1 MVGRP
6 CHRSSAARSTS
17 GRAVDEGKGSR
28 TVRTRA
34 AVLREPETEYEIVE
48 LEVLDPGP
56 GEVLVEMAYA
66 GLCHSDEHLRHS
78 NPGGRYPIVGGHE
91 GSAVVQAVGAG
102 VTSVAPGDHVVTSFL
117 PACGHCRFCA
127 SGRSNL
133 CDKGATIALG
143 KLPSGTYPFRLDGE
157 PLGGFCMVGAFAQ
170 HTLLSE
176 FSCVRIEP
184 HVPLDTAALVACSV
198 PTGWGSAVYSGGVRP
213 GDTVVVVGLGGVGAN
228 AVQGAVH
235 AGALNVV
242 GVDPLA
248 MKREF
253 AESVGATHTVADAD
267 EAAGLARSLSRG
279 TGADVVVVT
288 VGKMSAEVMAGAMA
302 CLGKGG
308 TLVLTALADRPGDGD
323 VTLGGQLA
331 TVFEHRIQG
340 SLFGSCNPFRDIP
353 KLLRLHEEGRLELD
367 RLITRRYS
375 LDELNQGYRD
385 QAAGET
391 IRGLLDHSLT

>member
-1 MVGRP
+1 M
-6 CHRSSAARSTS
+6 
-17 GRAVDEGKGSR
+17 
-28 TVRTRA
+28 
-34 AVLREPETEYEIVE
+34 LREPGTEYEIVD

-56 GEVLVEMAYA
+56 GEVQVEMAYA

-91 GSAVVQAVGAG
+91 GSGVVQAVGAG

-133 CDKGATIALG
+133 CDKGATIAKG
-143 KLPSGTYPFRLDGE
+143 ELPTGTYPFRLDGE
-157 PLGGFCMVGAFAQ
+157 PLGGFCMIGAFSR

-176 FSCVRIEP
+176 FSCVKIDP
-184 HVPLDTAALVACSV
+184 WLPLDTAALVACSV

-213 GDTVVVVGLGGVGAN
+213 GDTVVVVGLGGVGVN

-235 AGALNVV
+235 AGAMNVI
-242 GVDPLA
+242 GVDPVA

-253 AESVGATHTVADAD
+253 AESVGATHTVATAE
-267 EAAGLARSLSRG
+267 EAVGIGRHLARG
-279 TGADVVVVT
+279 MGADVVVVT
-288 VGKMSAEVMAGAMA
+288 VGKMSAEVMAGAYA

-308 TLVLTALADRPGDGD
+308 TLVLTALGDRPGDGT
-323 VTLGGQLA
+323 VSLNGQLT
-331 TVFEHRIQG
+331 TVFEQRIQG
-340 SLFGSCNPFRDIP
+340 SLFGSCNPFKDIP
-353 KLLRLHEEGRLELD
+353 RLLRLHEEGKLELD

-375 LDELNQGYRD
+375 LDQLTQGYRD

-391 IRGLLDHSLT
+391 VRGLLDLSLD

>member
-1 MVGRP
+1 VQLRQHDGQDD
-6 CHRSSAARSTS
+6 
-17 GRAVDEGKGSR
+17 AVETRRSR
-28 TVRTRA
+28 TVRTTRA
-34 AVLREPETEYEIVE
+34 AVLREPGTEYEIVE
-48 LEVLDPGP
+48 LEVVDPGP

-91 GSAVVQAVGAG
+91 GSGVVQAVGPG

-133 CDKGATIALG
+133 CDKGATIAIG
-143 KLPSGTYPFRLDGE
+143 QLPGGTYPFRLDGE

-170 HTLLSE
+170 HSLLSE

-213 GDTVVVVGLGGVGAN
+213 GDTVVVVGLGGVGVN

-235 AGALNVV
+235 AGAINVV

-253 AESVGATHTVADAD
+253 AGSLGATHTVADAG

-279 TGADVVVVT
+279 TGADVVIIT
-288 VGKMSAEVMAGAMA
+288 VGKMSADVMRGAMS

-308 TLVLTALADRPGDGD
+308 TLVMTALADRPEEGNVG
-323 VTLGGQLA
+323 LGGQLA

-353 KLLRLHEEGRLELD
+353 ALLRLHEEGRLELD

-391 IRGLLDHSLT
+391 IRGLLDHSLGR

>member
-1 MVGRP
+1 ML
-6 CHRSSAARSTS
+6 
-17 GRAVDEGKGSR
+17 
-28 TVRTRA
+28 TRA

-91 GSAVVQAVGAG
+91 GSGVVMAVGPG

-127 SGRSNL
+127 AGRSNL
-133 CDKGATIALG
+133 CDKGATIAKG
-143 KLPSGTYPFRLDGE
+143 QLPTGTYPFRLDGE
-157 PLGGFCMVGAFAQ
+157 PLGGFCMIGAFAR

-176 FSCVRIEP
+176 FSCVRIDP
-184 HVPLDTAALVACSV
+184 WIALDTAALVACSV

-213 GDTVVVVGLGGVGAN
+213 GDTVVVMGLGGVGVN

-235 AGALNVV
+235 AGALSVI
-242 GVDPLA
+242 GIDPVA

-253 AESVGATHTVADAD
+253 AGSLGATHTVATAE
-267 EAAGLARSLSRG
+267 EAAGLARQLSRG

-288 VGKMSAEVMAGAMA
+288 VGKMSADVYAGAA
-302 CLGKGG
+302 SCLGKGG
-308 TLVLTALADRPGDGD
+308 TMVLTALADRPEEGT
-323 VTLGGQLA
+323 VALGGQLA
-331 TVFEHRIQG
+331 TVFEQRIQG
-340 SLFGSCNPFRDIP
+340 ALFGSCNPFRDIP
-353 KLLRLHEEGRLELD
+353 MLLRLHEEGRLELD

-375 LDELNQGYRD
+375 LDEIDQGYRD

-391 IRGLLDHSLT
+391 VRGLLDHARS

>member
-1 MVGRP
+1 M
-6 CHRSSAARSTS
+6 
-17 GRAVDEGKGSR
+17 
-28 TVRTRA
+28 RTRA
-34 AVLREPETEYEIVE
+34 AVLRQPETEYEIVE

-91 GSAVVQAVGAG
+91 GSGVVQAVGPG

-133 CDKGATIALG
+133 CDKGVTIAIG
-143 KLPSGTYPFRLDGE
+143 RLPSGTYPFRLDGE

-170 HTLLSE
+170 HSLLSE

-253 AESVGATHTVADAD
+253 AESLGATHTVADAG

-279 TGADVVVVT
+279 TGADVVIIT
-288 VGKMSAEVMAGAMA
+288 VGKMSADVMRGAMS

-308 TLVLTALADRPGDGD
+308 TLVMTALADRPEDGD
-323 VTLGGQLA
+323 VGLGGQLA

-340 SLFGSCNPFRDIP
+340 ALFGSCNPFRDIP
-353 KLLRLHEEGRLELD
+353 ALLRLHEEGRLELD

-375 LDELNQGYRD
+375 LDEINQGYRD

-391 IRGLLDHSLT
+391 IRGLLDHSLAR

>member
-1 MVGRP
+1 
-6 CHRSSAARSTS
+6 
-17 GRAVDEGKGSR
+17 
-28 TVRTRA
+28 VRTRA
-34 AVLREPETEYEIVE
+34 AVLRQPETEYEIVE

-56 GEVLVEMAYA
+56 GEVLAEMAYA

-91 GSAVVQAVGAG
+91 GSGVVVAVGPG

-127 SGRSNL
+127 AGRSNL
-133 CDKGATIALG
+133 CDKGATIASG
-143 KLPSGTYPFRLDGE
+143 KLPSGTFPFRLDDE
-157 PLGGFCMVGAFAQ
+157 PLGGFCMVGAFAR

-176 FSCVRIEP
+176 FSCVRIDP
-184 HVPLDTAALVACSV
+184 WIPLDTAALVACSV

-213 GDTVVVVGLGGVGAN
+213 GDTVVVVGLGGVGVN
-228 AVQGAVH
+228 AIQGAVH
-235 AGALNVV
+235 AGAMNVV

-253 AESVGATHTVADAD
+253 AESLGATHTVAGAD
-267 EAAGLARSLSRG
+267 EAAGLARQLSRG
-279 TGADVVVVT
+279 TGADVVIVT
-288 VGKMSAEVMAGAMA
+288 VGKMSADVMNGAKS

-308 TLVLTALADRPGDGD
+308 TLVLTALADRPEDGT
-323 VTLGGQLA
+323 VALGGQMV
-331 TVFEHRIQG
+331 TVFEQRIQG

-353 KLLRLHEEGRLELD
+353 MLLRLHAEGRLELD

-375 LDELNQGYRD
+375 LDEVNEGYRD
-385 QAAGET
+385 QAAGVT
-391 IRGLLDHSLT
+391 IRGLLDHSRA